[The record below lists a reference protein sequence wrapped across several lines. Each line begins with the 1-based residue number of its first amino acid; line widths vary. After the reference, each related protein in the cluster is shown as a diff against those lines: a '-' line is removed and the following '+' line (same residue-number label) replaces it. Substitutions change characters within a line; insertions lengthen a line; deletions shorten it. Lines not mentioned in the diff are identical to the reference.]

1 MKLVDRRIVA
11 KNNRLERAA
20 SEKRILRVLD
30 HPFLPRLFT
39 GFDIAPHFS
48 CVVMVFSPA
57 GGLHSLRHHMRK
69 RRFPLPSARPS
80 NRFCRPQACCQR
92 CRRDAVCCL
101 LCLAVPLLEPGY
113 FLHLT

>member
-1 MKLVDRRIVA
+1 MKVVDRRIVA

-30 HPFLPRLFT
+30 HPFLPPLFT

-57 GGLHSLRHHMRK
+57 GGFHSLRHHMRK
-69 RRFPLPSARPS
+69 RRFPLPSARLFS
-80 NRFCRPQACCQR
+80 ALNLSFRWVAQR
-92 CRRDAVCCL
+92 K
-101 LCLAVPLLEPGY
+101 
-113 FLHLT
+113 LTGF